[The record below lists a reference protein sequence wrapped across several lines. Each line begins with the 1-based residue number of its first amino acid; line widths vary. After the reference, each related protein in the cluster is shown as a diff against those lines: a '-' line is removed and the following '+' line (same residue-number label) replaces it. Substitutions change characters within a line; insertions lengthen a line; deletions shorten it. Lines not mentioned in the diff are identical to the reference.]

1 MDNELDQ
8 AISGL
13 VSDDNKGG
21 TPVAKAVD
29 DPLDAALLDM
39 FPTLP
44 DF

>member
-13 VSDDNKGG
+13 VSDDSKGG
-21 TPVAKAVD
+21 APVAKSVD
-29 DPLDAALLDM
+29 DPLDAALLEM
-39 FPTLP
+39 VPTLP

>member
-8 AISGL
+8 AINGL
-13 VSDDNKGG
+13 VVDDSKGS

-39 FPTLP
+39 VPTLP